1 MDFKRMKSY
10 FAGGES
16 VDVFVGISLII
27 LGIISFPMGIII
39 GGVVCILVG
48 IAALCMGYGAL
59 VKKMSDDE
67 YDSAVARCS
76 DSLIRSHAFSKLG
89 VDKSEVNEI
98 APIFLSG
105 YDFEET
111 DEIKVKQ
118 GKDNLWRSNIY
129 KTIALFFSRNELH
142 CYTIKF
148 LTTENY
154 ILGEETE
161 VYFYQD
167 IVSAST
173 ASVNNKITV
182 KGQKITINSEAFRLT
197 TKGGTFIT
205 VNIVD
210 SRRAQE
216 SVNAM
221 RALLREKKSS

>member
-1 MDFKRMKSY
+1 MSFKRMNSY
-10 FAGGES
+10 FADYFFLVASGCL
-16 VDVFVGISLII
+16 VII
-27 LGIISFPMGIII
+27 LVAIRAADSIIE
-39 GGVVCILVG
+39 GVVCILIG
-48 IAALCMGYGAL
+48 IAVLCLVYFALTD
-59 VKKMSDDE
+59 KMSDGE
-67 YDSAVARCS
+67 YDSAVAECS
-76 DSLIRSHAFSKLG
+76 DSLIRSRAFSKLG
-89 VDKSEVNEI
+89 VDESEVNEI

-105 YDFEET
+105 YDFDGT
-111 DEIKVKQ
+111 DKIKVKK
-118 GKDNLWRSNIY
+118 GNDNLWRSNIY

-154 ILGEETE
+154 ILSEETD

-182 KGQKITINSEAFRLT
+182 KGQKITINAEVFRLT
-197 TKGGTFIT
+197 TKGGTSIT